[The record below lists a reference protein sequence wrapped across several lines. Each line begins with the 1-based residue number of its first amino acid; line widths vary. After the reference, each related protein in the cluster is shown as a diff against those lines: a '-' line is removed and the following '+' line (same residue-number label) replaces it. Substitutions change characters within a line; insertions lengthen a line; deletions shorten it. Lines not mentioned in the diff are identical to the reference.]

1 MEQIEER
8 LDPTFKTIT
17 DDICRL
23 LMQKNAA
30 YGSSVKD
37 TFNDYGLA
45 SYIIRMQD
53 KVNRLKTLDKN
64 PNISKDDEKIED
76 TLRDLA
82 GYAILAIVQLKDIK
96 KSELELYAEKELNVL
111 LERAEKEGE
120 DSYKMQKVFNDNI
133 MEVVKSF
140 CNAGHSGMTAAIAI
154 DALERI
160 LKYRPLTKLNFTDDE
175 WMEVSDG
182 VYQNSRAG
190 NVFKQADRFDGKPY
204 CIEGPNGE
212 FVSLEEYPLAYFGD
226 FRTAKEIEEQKEK
239 EEERNDATEA

>member
-1 MEQIEER
+1 MEQIEEE
-8 LDPTFKTIT
+8 LDPTFRTIT

-45 SYIIRMQD
+45 SYIIRLQD

-64 PNISKDDEKIED
+64 PNISEDDEKIED

-82 GYAILAIVQLKDIK
+82 GYAILAMAQLRDTK
-96 KSELELYAEKELNVL
+96 KSELELYAERELSIL
-111 LERAEKEGE
+111 LERARKEGE
-120 DSYKMQKVFNDNI
+120 DSYKMQKAFNDNI

-140 CNAGHSGMTAAIAI
+140 CNGGHSGMTALMAI
-154 DALERI
+154 DTLKRI

-175 WMEVSDG
+175 WVEVRDG

-204 CIEGPNGE
+204 CIDGPNGE
-212 FVSLEEYPLAYFGD
+212 FVSLEEYPLAYWGNFI
-226 FRTAKEIEEQKEK
+226 TAEEIEEQKKK
-239 EEERNDATEA
+239 EEERNNATEA